1 MAPTSSSSGWMF
13 QPARQRACSVFRTK
27 NFRKL
32 AMPEYCEPVTPLNK
46 LSTVEWAENLA
57 ALNSTAFVDLAPL
70 QVNEKMLDAGI
81 CLGSAYTFYQG
92 VCKVLCENS
101 AY

>member
-1 MAPTSSSSGWMF
+1 M
-13 QPARQRACSVFRTK
+13 
-27 NFRKL
+27 
-32 AMPEYCEPVTPLNK
+32 TPLNK

-81 CLGSAYTFYQG
+81 CLGSAYTFYRG
-92 VCKVLCENS
+92 MGENNQVKGTS
-101 AY
+101 ASQRVA